1 MCDVYSGL
9 PQGSVL
15 GPLLFILYINDLPD
29 NLTHKFK
36 LYADDG
42 KLIIELGADRD
53 DDDMQSNIN
62 KIVKWCKTW
71 SMELTPEKCKGM
83 HLGKQRILRIISLQ
97 EKRWVLQKV
106 KEI

>member
-15 GPLLFILYINDLPD
+15 GPLLLILYINDLPD

-36 LYADDG
+36 LNADDG
-42 KLIIELGADRD
+42 KLIIELGADRHD
-53 DDDMQSNIN
+53 DDIQSDIK

-71 SMELTPEKCKGM
+71 SIELTPEKCKVM
-83 HLGKQRILRIISLQ
+83 HLRKQKIQGIISLQ
-97 EKRWVLQKV
+97 KKRWVLQKV